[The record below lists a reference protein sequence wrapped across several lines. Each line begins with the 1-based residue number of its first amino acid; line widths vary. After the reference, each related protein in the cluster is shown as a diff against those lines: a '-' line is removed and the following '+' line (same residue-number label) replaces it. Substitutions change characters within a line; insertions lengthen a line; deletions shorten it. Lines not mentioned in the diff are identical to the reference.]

1 MSIPPGDPRLARL
14 AAFLLQASPTERALV
29 KGYLL
34 HLRHGQRNAPASPAR
49 RRDWRIVPPASAPVV
64 IGGD

>member
-14 AAFLLQASPTERALV
+14 AAFLISASPTERALV

-34 HLRHGQRNAPASPAR
+34 QLHQRRNERAIPR
-49 RRDWRIVPPASAPVV
+49 RRDWRIVPSANAPVV
-64 IGGD
+64 IGGE